1 MENGQTEQEATVSH
15 LRRRLTQLRNKA
27 ETAAAAAINTCY
39 LIAPLSSF

>member
-27 ETAAAAAINTCY
+27 ETAINTCY